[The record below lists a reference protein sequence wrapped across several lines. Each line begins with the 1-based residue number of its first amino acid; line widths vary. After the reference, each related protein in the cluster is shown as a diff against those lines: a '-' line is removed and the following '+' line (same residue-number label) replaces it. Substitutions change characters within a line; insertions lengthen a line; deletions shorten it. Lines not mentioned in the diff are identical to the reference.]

1 MDNNI
6 QHISHLLKEA
16 LFKYKAIS
24 LDEMNHVSLM
34 NRVDTKFILPT
45 NLLLNVITELEP
57 DYQILEIESERLF
70 PYKTKYYDTKDFDMY
85 EAHQNGKLNR
95 FKVRKREYVASK
107 KHFLEVKFKNN
118 KRRTIKKRIERIES
132 PNQNSFESTFVE
144 QNSPFKMDELE
155 LKLSNYFN
163 RITLVGNSERL
174 TIDFNLGFKG
184 TDGQEVLYPEA
195 VIIEFK
201 QEKFNIT
208 SKGMQVLKKYRIRP
222 ESCSKYC
229 LGAASLH
236 RHIKSNRLKQK
247 FGMIS
252 KFNK

>member
-1 MDNNI
+1 MESINNNI
-6 QHISHLLKEA
+6 SHTLKET
-16 LFKYKAIS
+16 LYRYKAIS

-34 NRVDTKFILPT
+34 NRIDTKFILPSD
-45 NLLLNVITELEP
+45 LLLDVINELIP
-57 DYQILEIESERLF
+57 DYRILEIESERLF
-70 PYKTKYYDTKDFDMY
+70 QYKTKYYDTKDFDMY

-132 PNQNSFESTFVE
+132 PDQSNFESSFVE
-144 QNSPFKMDELE
+144 QNSPFKMNDLE
-155 LKLSNYFN
+155 LKLSNHFN
-163 RITLVGNSERL
+163 RITLVGTKERL

-184 TDGQEVLYPEA
+184 IDGKEILYPEA

-208 SKGMQVLKKYRIRP
+208 SRGMQILKKYKVRP

-229 LGAASLH
+229 LGAASLNG
-236 RHIKSNRLKQK
+236 HIKANRLKQK
-247 FGMIS
+247 FGLLS
-252 KFNK
+252 KLKK